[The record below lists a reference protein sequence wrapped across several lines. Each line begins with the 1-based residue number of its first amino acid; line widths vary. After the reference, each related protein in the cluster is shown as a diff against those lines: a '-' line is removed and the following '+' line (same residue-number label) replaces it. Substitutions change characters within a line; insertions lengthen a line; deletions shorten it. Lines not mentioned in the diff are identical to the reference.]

1 VRFLSHAVRRGEI
14 GVTNWG
20 QALNLDVSNSSAFDE
35 RRAEKGSG
43 LSIRLSQII
52 LGGAQGRV
60 ISVIGRDDPFV
71 AFSAQFSDFSE

>member
-1 VRFLSHAVRRGEI
+1 VRRGEI
-14 GVTNWG
+14 GVTREIGRNWG
-20 QALNLDVSNSSAFDE
+20 QVLNLDVSNSSAFDE